1 MMTPTPLH
9 PTSLLAIAV
18 PKGAQNFQIDYG
30 HLIYDLDEDPPKQYS
45 EPLLNGKY
53 KFIGLVTK
61 DTIDFDA
68 EGYVEDCPHY
78 AKCWKKYDCTEA
90 APTGDFNPDFSCW
103 DSEDSFRTLLSA
115 NECWFENPVLPDVLF
130 PDEPITKA
138 EADWHA
144 SRDPKWQAAQSK
156 VSECW
161 AIIEKV

>member
-68 EGYVEDCPHY
+68 EKYVECISRPLEIWKNYHIDTQYMEY
-78 AKCWKKYDCTEA
+78 APKSA
-90 APTGDFNPDFSCW
+90 A
-103 DSEDSFRTLLSA
+103 DSFRSLLSA
-115 NECWFENPVLPDVLF
+115 NECWFENPAHLLTH
-130 PDEPITKA
+130 EEKA
-138 EADWHA
+138 ARLDMHGNEMQLGGFKENEMQW
-144 SRDPKWQAAQSK
+144 KQAQSK
-156 VSECW
+156 VHECW